1 MGLSILHDNTAPFT
15 SPVDPGH
22 GGDATLISVS
32 GYNITIQYETPVFN
46 VPIVRDDVVL
56 VQKKGFYTDFFV
68 ARVFSASSGPGFDGT
83 SVTMQCGID
92 RNVYDLTIGA
102 ASEYNVTVYS
112 QSVGHDLVTDFAGSH
127 TISVAV
133 ESAVFSNRL
142 TKYSS
147 KVTYGSEIAALRRN
161 FWPNSALIMEADNI
175 YLIDD
180 CFGTRGAAYKVSSEN
195 EEFQVI
201 NNKYRK
207 GISFRI
213 AV

>member
-1 MGLSILHDNTAPFT
+1 MGLSILHDNTAPYAN
-15 SPVDPGH
+15 PVNPGH

-32 GYNITIQYETPVFN
+32 GYNITIQYETLVLGVPV
-46 VPIVRDDVVL
+46 VKDDIVL

-68 ARVFSASSGPGFDGT
+68 ARVFSAISGPGFDGT

-102 ASEYNVTVYS
+102 ASQYNVTVYS

>member
-1 MGLSILHDNTAPFT
+1 MGLSILHDNTAPYANQV
-15 SPVDPGH
+15 SPGH

-32 GYNITIQYETPVFN
+32 GYNITIQYETPVLS
-46 VPIVRDDVVL
+46 VPVVKDDVVL

-68 ARVFSASSGPGFDGT
+68 ARVFSAISGPGFDGT

>member
-1 MGLSILHDNTAPFT
+1 MGLSILHDNTAPYT
-15 SPVDPGH
+15 NPVDPGH

-32 GYNITIQYETPVFN
+32 GYNITIQYETPVLN
-46 VPIVRDDVVL
+46 VPVVRDDVVL

-68 ARVFSASSGPGFDGT
+68 ARVFSASAGPGFDGT

-180 CFGTRGAAYKVSSEN
+180 CFGTRGSAYKVSSEN

>member
-1 MGLSILHDNTAPFT
+1 MGLSILHDNTAPYANQV
-15 SPVDPGH
+15 SPGH

-32 GYNITIQYETPVFN
+32 GYNITIQYETLVLGVPV
-46 VPIVRDDVVL
+46 VKDDIVL

-68 ARVFSASSGPGFDGT
+68 ARVFSAISGPGFDGT

-180 CFGTRGAAYKVSSEN
+180 CFGTSGAAYKVSSEN

>member
-1 MGLSILHDNTAPFT
+1 MGLSILHDNTAPYANQV
-15 SPVDPGH
+15 SPGH

-32 GYNITIQYETPVFN
+32 GYNITIQYETPVLS
-46 VPIVRDDVVL
+46 VPVVKDDVVL

-68 ARVFSASSGPGFDGT
+68 ARVFSAISGPGFDGT

-180 CFGTRGAAYKVSSEN
+180 CFGTSGAAYKVSSEN

>member
-1 MGLSILHDNTAPFT
+1 MGLSILHDNTAPYAN
-15 SPVDPGH
+15 PVSPGH

-32 GYNITIQYETPVFN
+32 GYNITIQYETLVLGVPV
-46 VPIVRDDVVL
+46 VKDDIVL

-68 ARVFSASSGPGFDGT
+68 ARVFSAISGPGFDGT

>member
-1 MGLSILHDNTAPFT
+1 MGLSILHDNTAPYAN
-15 SPVDPGH
+15 PVNPGH

-32 GYNITIQYETPVFN
+32 GYNITIQYETLVLGVPV
-46 VPIVRDDVVL
+46 VKDDIVL

-68 ARVFSASSGPGFDGT
+68 ARVFSAISGPGFDGT

-180 CFGTRGAAYKVSSEN
+180 CFGTSGAAYKVSSEN

>member
-1 MGLSILHDNTAPFT
+1 MGLSILHDNTAPYAN
-15 SPVDPGH
+15 PVNPGH

-32 GYNITIQYETPVFN
+32 GYNITIQYETLVLGVPV
-46 VPIVRDDVVL
+46 VKDDIVL

-68 ARVFSASSGPGFDGT
+68 ARVFSAISGPGFDGT

-102 ASEYNVTVYS
+102 ASQYNVTVYS

-180 CFGTRGAAYKVSSEN
+180 CFGTSGAAYKVSSEN

>member
-1 MGLSILHDNTAPFT
+1 MALSILHDNTAPYT
-15 SPVDPGH
+15 NPVDPGH
-22 GGDATLISVS
+22 GGDATLLSVS
-32 GYNITIQYETPVFN
+32 NYNITIAYETPVLS
-46 VPIVRDDVVL
+46 VPILQNDVVL

-68 ARVFSASSGPGFDGT
+68 ARVFSVSTGPGVNGT
-83 SVTMQCGID
+83 TVTMQCGID
-92 RNVYDLTIGA
+92 RNIYDLEIGA
-102 ASEYNVTVYS
+102 ASLYNVSVYS
-112 QSVGHDLVTDFAGSH
+112 QNVGYDIVEDFAGSH
-127 TISVAV
+127 AISVNI

-147 KVTYGSEIAALRRN
+147 KVTYGTEIAALRRN
-161 FWPNSALIMEADNI
+161 FWPNSSLIMRADNI

-180 CFGTRGAAYKVSSEN
+180 CFETRGAAYKISSDSED
-195 EEFQVI
+195 FQVI